1 MDNKVEISAV
11 IIARNASQ
19 TIETTLASLARF
31 SEVVLVDTGSTDDT
45 IELSKAFPNVVI
57 YEEPFMGFGP
67 TKNLAVKKASF
78 DWVFS
83 VDSDESLDGDLIQA
97 IFDFD
102 FSLNNNVGVI
112 HRKNFF
118 LSKRVKYGGWGT
130 DFIVRLFNKKHV
142 MFNSKMV
149 HESVE
154 LKDDTLRVKL
164 NGYLDHQAVL
174 SLDQLLE
181 KHKRYSALKNHSVKP
196 IVPIYLVLIICG
208 WKFFQTLI
216 LRRSILDGWRG
227 VVIAFSN
234 ASGAFWKYARRY
246 EDAEL
251 KKFKGS
257 V

>member
-19 TIETTLASLARF
+19 TIETTLASLAKF
-31 SEVVLVDTGSTDDT
+31 SEVVLVDTGSTDGT
-45 IELSKAFPNVVI
+45 IERSRAFPNVVI
-57 YEEPFMGFGP
+57 YEEAFIGFGP
-67 TKNLAVKKASF
+67 TKNLAVRKASF

-83 VDSDESLDGDLIQA
+83 VDADESLDDELVEA
-97 IFDFD
+97 VFDFD
-102 FSLNNNVGVI
+102 FSLNSNVGVI

-118 LSKRVKYGGWGT
+118 LSKHVKYGGWGT
-130 DFIVRLFNKKHV
+130 DYIVRLFNKKHV

-154 LKDDTLRVKL
+154 LANGTRKVKL
-164 NGYLDHQAVL
+164 DGYLVHQAVL
-174 SLDQLLE
+174 FLDQFLD
-181 KHKRYSALKNHSVKP
+181 KHKKYSALKNNSEKP
-196 IVPIYLVLIICG
+196 IVPIYFVLIICG

-216 LRRSILDGWRG
+216 LRRSFLDGWRG

-246 EDAEL
+246 EDSEL
-251 KKFKGS
+251 KKL
-257 V
+257 

>member
-1 MDNKVEISAV
+1 MGNRVDISAV

-19 TIETTLASLARF
+19 TIGATLASLARF

-67 TKNLAVKKASF
+67 TKNLAVQKASF
-78 DWVFS
+78 DWIFS
-83 VDSDESLDGDLIQA
+83 IDSDESLDSDLIQA
-97 IFDFD
+97 VFDFD
-102 FSLNNNVGVI
+102 FSIENNVGII

-118 LSKRVKYGGWGT
+118 LSKHVKYGGWGA

-142 MFNSKMV
+142 TFNSKMV

-154 LKDDTLRVKL
+154 LTNGTRKVKL
-164 NGYLDHQAVL
+164 NGHLEHQAVL
-174 SLDQLLE
+174 SLDQFLE
-181 KHKRYSALKNHSVKP
+181 KHKIYSSLKNNSGKA
-196 IVPIYLVLIICG
+196 IVPIYFVVVICG

-216 LRRSILDGWRG
+216 LRRSFLDGWRG

-246 EDAEL
+246 ERNEKIKND
-251 KKFKGS
+251 
-257 V
+257 

>member
-1 MDNKVEISAV
+1 MDSKVEISAV

-19 TIETTLASLARF
+19 TIEKTLASLARF

-45 IELSKAFPNVVI
+45 IERSRAFPNVVI

-83 VDSDESLDGDLIQA
+83 IDSDESLDQNLIEA

-118 LSKRVKYGGWGT
+118 LSKQVEYGGWGT

-142 MFNSKMV
+142 LFNSKMV

-154 LKDDTLRVKL
+154 LTNSTRKVKL
-164 NGYLDHQAVL
+164 SGCLDHQAVL
-174 SLDQLLE
+174 SLDQFIE
-181 KHKRYSALKNHSVKP
+181 KHKRYSALKNQSGKRV
-196 IVPIYLVLIICG
+196 VPIYFVLIICG

-216 LRRSILDGWRG
+216 LRRSFLDGWRG

-246 EDAEL
+246 ELNENL
-251 KKFKGS
+251 KID
-257 V
+257 

>member
-19 TIETTLASLARF
+19 TIEKTLASLARF

-45 IELSKAFPNVVI
+45 IERSRAFPNVVI
-57 YEEPFMGFGP
+57 FEEAFIGFGP
-67 TKNLAVKKASF
+67 TKNLAVQKASF

-83 VDSDESLDGDLIQA
+83 VDSDESLDGDLIEA

-118 LSKRVKYGGWGT
+118 LLKPVKYGGWGT
-130 DFIVRLFNKKHV
+130 DFIVRLFNKKHA

-154 LKDDTLRVKL
+154 LANGSRKVKL

-174 SLDQLLE
+174 SLDHFLE
-181 KHKRYSALKNHSVKP
+181 KHKRYSALKNQSAKP

-216 LRRSILDGWRG
+216 LRRSIFDGWRG

-234 ASGAFWKYARRY
+234 SSGAFWKYARRY
-246 EDAEL
+246 EKRD
-251 KKFKGS
+251 KGAI
-257 V
+257 

>member
-45 IELSKAFPNVVI
+45 IERSRAFPNVVI
-57 YEEPFMGFGP
+57 YEEPFIGFGP
-67 TKNLAVKKASF
+67 TKNLAVQKASF
-78 DWVFS
+78 DWVLS
-83 VDSDESLDGDLIQA
+83 VDADESLDDELA
-97 IFDFD
+97 EALLDFD

-154 LKDDTLRVKL
+154 LKDDTRRVKL
-164 NGYLDHQAVL
+164 DGYLDHQAVL
-174 SLDQLLE
+174 SLDQFLE
-181 KHKRYSALKNHSVKP
+181 KHKRYSALKNQSGKP

-216 LRRSILDGWRG
+216 LRRSIFDGWRG

-234 ASGAFWKYARRY
+234 SSGAFWKYARRY
-246 EDAEL
+246 EKLE
-251 KKFKGS
+251 KRP
-257 V
+257 